1 MELLEVNHLCK
12 TYGSGE
18 TAVHAL
24 KDVSFSV
31 PKGEY
36 VAVVGESGSGKST
49 LLNLIGGLD
58 TPTSGKVLIDG
69 KDVFAMKDRELTIF
83 RRRNIGFIFQAFNL
97 IPEIRADHP
106 DDHPQPQYCADGRPG
121 VAGIGR
127 LPDRF
132 WEVPGMSST
141 EMKSYLSLIPISA
154 KVRRRQNRMTILCI
168 VLAVFLVTVVF
179 SMADMAIRMETSNQ
193 LNKNGNWHIMVKDI
207 SPETAAELAAQ
218 EDVAAFS
225 AYSDINASL
234 TENYFAGDKRAAL
247 VGADDAILQIFPG
260 MQCSTA
266 PADGEVLVT
275 ANIRDWLD
283 VTVGTAI
290 PLTLP
295 DGRTISLTVAGFNED
310 TSDANQYDAVV
321 LVMNRS
327 TFSQIAAQVEESF
340 ETQYFIQFKPR
351 TNLRQS
357 IVNIENKYGIS
368 EEKISENTYLM
379 ALNASSNNDYI
390 VGLYAVAAVLAG
402 MVVLAG
408 IFMITGSIN
417 SNVAQRTSYYGM
429 LRCLGAGKNQ
439 VRMLVRLEA
448 LFWCKTA
455 VPAGCVLGI
464 VSTWGLCS
472 FLRGFIGEEF
482 SSLPVLGISPVGI
495 ICGSALGLITV
506 WFAASSPARRAA
518 KASPITAAT
527 GNAVEN
533 AADSPCHARL
543 FGSRAEL
550 SLGVSHATSSK
561 KNLLL
566 MTGSFALSILLFLS
580 FSVLLRWVGFA
591 LNPVQSYAPDLS
603 VAETSGQNVLDPVLV
618 EQLEALPEVKHAF
631 GRMYCP
637 LPAEYQGKQG
647 SIDLISYDTIQFGW
661 AKKDLIG
668 GTLPQEPE
676 DGTYPVLTVFDKSN
690 SLTVGDTIQLE
701 DAKLTVVGVLNDS
714 PFSSTDSPIVICTEE
729 TFHQLTGQNRYA
741 VIDIQLKDT
750 TADTAIAQI
759 HTLLSD
765 TLNKQVVFSNR
776 IEGNRMIQ
784 STYWAFHLVVYAFLI
799 VIAGIT
805 ILNIINSISM
815 SVSARMKQ
823 YGILR
828 AIGMDDA
835 QLKRMISA
843 EAGTY
848 AVSGLVV
855 GIALGLVLN
864 RKLYILLITHYFGA
878 AWQVPWGCLAVIVVV
893 VLAAVVLAV
902 YNPVRRILMQPI
914 TATISEL

>member
-1 MELLEVNHLCK
+1 
-12 TYGSGE
+12 
-18 TAVHAL
+18 
-24 KDVSFSV
+24 
-31 PKGEY
+31 
-36 VAVVGESGSGKST
+36 
-49 LLNLIGGLD
+49 
-58 TPTSGKVLIDG
+58 
-69 KDVFAMKDRELTIF
+69 
-83 RRRNIGFIFQAFNL
+83 
-97 IPEIRADHP
+97 
-106 DDHPQPQYCADGRPG
+106 
-121 VAGIGR
+121 
-127 LPDRF
+127 
-132 WEVPGMSST
+132 MSST

-168 VLAVFLVTVVF
+168 VLAVFLVTAVF

-295 DGRTISLTVAGFNED
+295 DGQTISLTVAGFNED

-455 VPAGCVLGI
+455 AGTYHGLVRGIFSGTAGGKSFSDHSSNWECGRKCSGFSVSCSVGWKSCRAFFGREPCNLVQKELASDDRFLCVKH
-464 VSTWGLCS
+464 
-472 FLRGFIGEEF
+472 
-482 SSLPVLGISPVGI
+482 SPV
-495 ICGSALGLITV
+495 
-506 WFAASSPARRAA
+506 F
-518 KASPITAAT
+518 
-527 GNAVEN
+527 E
-533 AADSPCHARL
+533 L
-543 FGSRAEL
+543 FGFASMGWICAE
-550 SLGVSHATSSK
+550 
-561 KNLLL
+561 
-566 MTGSFALSILLFLS
+566 
-580 FSVLLRWVGFA
+580 
-591 LNPVQSYAPDLS
+591 S
-603 VAETSGQNVLDPVLV
+603 VA
-618 EQLEALPEVKHAF
+618 ALHT
-631 GRMYCP
+631 G
-637 LPAEYQGKQG
+637 
-647 SIDLISYDTIQFGW
+647 
-661 AKKDLIG
+661 LIG
-668 GTLPQEPE
+668 G
-676 DGTYPVLTVFDKSN
+676 
-690 SLTVGDTIQLE
+690 
-701 DAKLTVVGVLNDS
+701 
-714 PFSSTDSPIVICTEE
+714 
-729 TFHQLTGQNRYA
+729 
-741 VIDIQLKDT
+741 
-750 TADTAIAQI
+750 
-759 HTLLSD
+759 
-765 TLNKQVVFSNR
+765 
-776 IEGNRMIQ
+776 
-784 STYWAFHLVVYAFLI
+784 
-799 VIAGIT
+799 
-805 ILNIINSISM
+805 
-815 SVSARMKQ
+815 
-823 YGILR
+823 
-828 AIGMDDA
+828 
-835 QLKRMISA
+835 
-843 EAGTY
+843 
-848 AVSGLVV
+848 
-855 GIALGLVLN
+855 
-864 RKLYILLITHYFGA
+864 
-878 AWQVPWGCLAVIVVV
+878 
-893 VLAAVVLAV
+893 
-902 YNPVRRILMQPI
+902 
-914 TATISEL
+914 

>member
-1 MELLEVNHLCK
+1 
-12 TYGSGE
+12 
-18 TAVHAL
+18 
-24 KDVSFSV
+24 
-31 PKGEY
+31 
-36 VAVVGESGSGKST
+36 
-49 LLNLIGGLD
+49 
-58 TPTSGKVLIDG
+58 
-69 KDVFAMKDRELTIF
+69 
-83 RRRNIGFIFQAFNL
+83 
-97 IPEIRADHP
+97 
-106 DDHPQPQYCADGRPG
+106 
-121 VAGIGR
+121 
-127 LPDRF
+127 
-132 WEVPGMSST
+132 MSST

-168 VLAVFLVTVVF
+168 VLAVFLVTAVF

-207 SPETAAELAAQ
+207 SPEIAAELAAQ

-295 DGRTISLTVAGFNED
+295 DGQTISLTVAGFNED
-310 TSDANQYDAVV
+310 TSDTNQYDAVV

-340 ETQYFIQFKPR
+340 ETQYFIQFKPH

-482 SSLPVLGISPVGI
+482 SSLPVFGISPVGI
-495 ICGSALGLITV
+495 ICGSVLGLITV

-580 FSVLLRWVGFA
+580 FSVLLCWVGFA

-647 SIDLISYDTIQFGW
+647 FIDLISYDSIQFGW

-750 TADTAIAQI
+750 TADAAIAQI
-759 HTLLSD
+759 HILLSD

-864 RKLYILLITHYFGA
+864 RMLYTRLITHYFGA
-878 AWQVPWGCLAVIVVV
+878 AWQVPWDCLAVIVVV

-902 YNPVRRILMQPI
+902 YTPVRQILMQPI

>member
-1 MELLEVNHLCK
+1 
-12 TYGSGE
+12 
-18 TAVHAL
+18 
-24 KDVSFSV
+24 
-31 PKGEY
+31 
-36 VAVVGESGSGKST
+36 
-49 LLNLIGGLD
+49 
-58 TPTSGKVLIDG
+58 
-69 KDVFAMKDRELTIF
+69 
-83 RRRNIGFIFQAFNL
+83 
-97 IPEIRADHP
+97 
-106 DDHPQPQYCADGRPG
+106 
-121 VAGIGR
+121 
-127 LPDRF
+127 
-132 WEVPGMSST
+132 MSST

-168 VLAVFLVTVVF
+168 VLAVFLVTAVF

-295 DGRTISLTVAGFNED
+295 DGQTISLTVAGFNED

-327 TFSQIAAQVEESF
+327 TFSQIAAQGEESF

-495 ICGSALGLITV
+495 LCGSVLGLITV

-533 AADSPCHARL
+533 ATVSPCHARL

-591 LNPVQSYAPDLS
+591 LNPLQPYTPDLS

-676 DGTYPVLTVFDKSN
+676 D
-690 SLTVGDTIQLE
+690 
-701 DAKLTVVGVLNDS
+701 AKLTVVGVLNDS

-750 TADTAIAQI
+750 TADAAIAQI

-805 ILNIINSISM
+805 ILNIVNSISM

-878 AWQVPWGCLAVIVVV
+878 TWQMPWGCLTVIVVV

-902 YNPVRRILMQPI
+902 HTPVRRILMQPI

>member
-1 MELLEVNHLCK
+1 
-12 TYGSGE
+12 
-18 TAVHAL
+18 
-24 KDVSFSV
+24 
-31 PKGEY
+31 
-36 VAVVGESGSGKST
+36 
-49 LLNLIGGLD
+49 
-58 TPTSGKVLIDG
+58 
-69 KDVFAMKDRELTIF
+69 
-83 RRRNIGFIFQAFNL
+83 
-97 IPEIRADHP
+97 
-106 DDHPQPQYCADGRPG
+106 
-121 VAGIGR
+121 
-127 LPDRF
+127 
-132 WEVPGMSST
+132 MSST

-168 VLAVFLVTVVF
+168 VLAVFLVTAVF

-295 DGRTISLTVAGFNED
+295 DGQTISLTVAGFNED

-327 TFSQIAAQVEESF
+327 TFSQIAAQGEESF

-495 ICGSALGLITV
+495 LCGSVLGLITV

-533 AADSPCHARL
+533 ATVSPCHARL

-591 LNPVQSYAPDLS
+591 LNPLQPYTPDLS

-618 EQLEALPEVKHAF
+618 EQLEIFKSF
-631 GRMYCP
+631 GVDLSRVV
-637 LPAEYQGKQG
+637 L
-647 SIDLISYDTIQFGW
+647 SHIDLSADLDYMKRLLDQGVNIAFDTIGKCNYQPDVSRADWLSRLCAEGYDTQIVMSMDITRRSNF
-661 AKKDLIG
+661 ADRG
-668 GTLPQEPE
+668 G
-676 DGTYPVLTVFDKSN
+676 
-690 SLTVGDTIQLE
+690 VGYSYLLDTFAPL
-701 DAKLTVVGVLNDS
+701 AS
-714 PFSSTDSPIVICTEE
+714 
-729 TFHQLTGQNRYA
+729 
-741 VIDIQLKDT
+741 
-750 TADTAIAQI
+750 
-759 HTLLSD
+759 
-765 TLNKQVVFSNR
+765 
-776 IEGNRMIQ
+776 
-784 STYWAFHLVVYAFLI
+784 
-799 VIAGIT
+799 
-805 ILNIINSISM
+805 
-815 SVSARMKQ
+815 
-823 YGILR
+823 
-828 AIGMDDA
+828 
-835 QLKRMISA
+835 
-843 EAGTY
+843 EAGVPDRAWENLLY
-848 AVSGLVV
+848 RN
-855 GIALGLVLN
+855 AL
-864 RKLYILLITHYFGA
+864 
-878 AWQVPWGCLAVIVVV
+878 
-893 VLAAVVLAV
+893 
-902 YNPVRRILMQPI
+902 RIYKGQK
-914 TATISEL
+914 

>member
-1 MELLEVNHLCK
+1 
-12 TYGSGE
+12 
-18 TAVHAL
+18 
-24 KDVSFSV
+24 
-31 PKGEY
+31 
-36 VAVVGESGSGKST
+36 
-49 LLNLIGGLD
+49 
-58 TPTSGKVLIDG
+58 
-69 KDVFAMKDRELTIF
+69 
-83 RRRNIGFIFQAFNL
+83 
-97 IPEIRADHP
+97 
-106 DDHPQPQYCADGRPG
+106 
-121 VAGIGR
+121 
-127 LPDRF
+127 
-132 WEVPGMSST
+132 MSST

-168 VLAVFLVTVVF
+168 VLAVFLVTAVF

-295 DGRTISLTVAGFNED
+295 DGQTISLTVAGFNED

-340 ETQYFIQFKPR
+340 ETQYFIRFKPR

-439 VRMLVRLEA
+439 VRTLVRLEA

-455 VPAGCVLGI
+455 VPAGCVLGV
-464 VSTWGLCS
+464 VSTWGLCA
-472 FLRGFIGEEF
+472 FLRGFVGDEF
-482 SSLPVLGISPVGI
+482 SSLPVFGISPVGI
-495 ICGSALGLITV
+495 VCGMVLGLVTV

-533 AADSPCHARL
+533 AAASPCHARL

-580 FSVLLRWVGFA
+580 FSVLLQWVGFA
-591 LNPVQSYAPDLS
+591 LNPLQPYTPDLS
-603 VAETSGQNVLDPVLV
+603 
-618 EQLEALPEVKHAF
+618 
-631 GRMYCP
+631 MYCP

-701 DAKLTVVGVLNDS
+701 DAKLTVVGVLDDS
-714 PFSSTDSPIVICTEE
+714 PFSSTDSPTVICTEE

-741 VIDIQLKDT
+741 VIDIQLKDI
-750 TADTAIAQI
+750 TADATIAQI

-765 TLNKQVVFSNR
+765 TLNKQVIFSNR

-835 QLKRMISA
+835 QLRRMVSA

-864 RKLYILLITHYFGA
+864 RMLYTRLITHYFGA

>member
-1 MELLEVNHLCK
+1 
-12 TYGSGE
+12 
-18 TAVHAL
+18 
-24 KDVSFSV
+24 
-31 PKGEY
+31 
-36 VAVVGESGSGKST
+36 
-49 LLNLIGGLD
+49 
-58 TPTSGKVLIDG
+58 
-69 KDVFAMKDRELTIF
+69 
-83 RRRNIGFIFQAFNL
+83 
-97 IPEIRADHP
+97 
-106 DDHPQPQYCADGRPG
+106 
-121 VAGIGR
+121 
-127 LPDRF
+127 
-132 WEVPGMSST
+132 MSST

-168 VLAVFLVTVVF
+168 VLAVFLVTAVF

-295 DGRTISLTVAGFNED
+295 DGQTISLTVAGFNED

-327 TFSQIAAQVEESF
+327 TFSQIAAQVKESF

-482 SSLPVLGISPVGI
+482 SSLPVLGI
-495 ICGSALGLITV
+495 
-506 WFAASSPARRAA
+506 
-518 KASPITAAT
+518 
-527 GNAVEN
+527 
-533 AADSPCHARL
+533 
-543 FGSRAEL
+543 
-550 SLGVSHATSSK
+550 
-561 KNLLL
+561 
-566 MTGSFALSILLFLS
+566 
-580 FSVLLRWVGFA
+580 
-591 LNPVQSYAPDLS
+591 
-603 VAETSGQNVLDPVLV
+603 
-618 EQLEALPEVKHAF
+618 
-631 GRMYCP
+631 
-637 LPAEYQGKQG
+637 
-647 SIDLISYDTIQFGW
+647 
-661 AKKDLIG
+661 
-668 GTLPQEPE
+668 
-676 DGTYPVLTVFDKSN
+676 
-690 SLTVGDTIQLE
+690 
-701 DAKLTVVGVLNDS
+701 
-714 PFSSTDSPIVICTEE
+714 
-729 TFHQLTGQNRYA
+729 
-741 VIDIQLKDT
+741 
-750 TADTAIAQI
+750 
-759 HTLLSD
+759 
-765 TLNKQVVFSNR
+765 
-776 IEGNRMIQ
+776 
-784 STYWAFHLVVYAFLI
+784 
-799 VIAGIT
+799 
-805 ILNIINSISM
+805 LNIVNSISM

-878 AWQVPWGCLAVIVVV
+878 TWQMPWGCLAVIVVV

-902 YNPVRRILMQPI
+902 YNPVRQILMQPI

>member
-1 MELLEVNHLCK
+1 
-12 TYGSGE
+12 
-18 TAVHAL
+18 
-24 KDVSFSV
+24 
-31 PKGEY
+31 
-36 VAVVGESGSGKST
+36 
-49 LLNLIGGLD
+49 
-58 TPTSGKVLIDG
+58 
-69 KDVFAMKDRELTIF
+69 
-83 RRRNIGFIFQAFNL
+83 
-97 IPEIRADHP
+97 
-106 DDHPQPQYCADGRPG
+106 
-121 VAGIGR
+121 
-127 LPDRF
+127 
-132 WEVPGMSST
+132 
-141 EMKSYLSLIPISA
+141 
-154 KVRRRQNRMTILCI
+154 
-168 VLAVFLVTVVF
+168 
-179 SMADMAIRMETSNQ
+179 
-193 LNKNGNWHIMVKDI
+193 
-207 SPETAAELAAQ
+207 
-218 EDVAAFS
+218 
-225 AYSDINASL
+225 
-234 TENYFAGDKRAAL
+234 
-247 VGADDAILQIFPG
+247 
-260 MQCSTA
+260 
-266 PADGEVLVT
+266 
-275 ANIRDWLD
+275 
-283 VTVGTAI
+283 
-290 PLTLP
+290 
-295 DGRTISLTVAGFNED
+295 
-310 TSDANQYDAVV
+310 
-321 LVMNRS
+321 
-327 TFSQIAAQVEESF
+327 
-340 ETQYFIQFKPR
+340 
-351 TNLRQS
+351 
-357 IVNIENKYGIS
+357 
-368 EEKISENTYLM
+368 M

-390 VGLYAVAAVLAG
+390 VGIYAVAAVLAG

-533 AADSPCHARL
+533 VADSPCHARL

-591 LNPVQSYAPDLS
+591 LNPLQSYAPDLS

-750 TADTAIAQI
+750 TADAAIAQI

-805 ILNIINSISM
+805 ILNIVNSISM

-878 AWQVPWGCLAVIVVV
+878 AWQMPWGCLAVIVIV

>member
-1 MELLEVNHLCK
+1 
-12 TYGSGE
+12 
-18 TAVHAL
+18 
-24 KDVSFSV
+24 
-31 PKGEY
+31 
-36 VAVVGESGSGKST
+36 
-49 LLNLIGGLD
+49 
-58 TPTSGKVLIDG
+58 
-69 KDVFAMKDRELTIF
+69 
-83 RRRNIGFIFQAFNL
+83 
-97 IPEIRADHP
+97 
-106 DDHPQPQYCADGRPG
+106 
-121 VAGIGR
+121 
-127 LPDRF
+127 
-132 WEVPGMSST
+132 MSST

-168 VLAVFLVTVVF
+168 VLAVFLVTAVF

-295 DGRTISLTVAGFNED
+295 DGQTISLTVAGFNED
-310 TSDANQYDAVV
+310 TSDTNQYDAVV

-591 LNPVQSYAPDLS
+591 LNPVQSIQTQLEEALTLHQRLSRRGRAEAVKDAIAAVGLDLPVLS
-603 VAETSGQNVLDPVLV
+603 RYPGELSGGMGQRVMIALALLNNPKVLIADEPTSALDARLRNQILELLV
-618 EQLEALPEVKHAF
+618 EQCAQRQMAMLLISHDLPLVAAHCDRVLVMYQGRQVDEMPARALPSATHPYTRTLWTCRPNAHTY
-631 GRMYCP
+631 GQM
-637 LPAEYQGKQG
+637 LP
-647 SIDLISYDTIQFGW
+647 
-661 AKKDLIG
+661 
-668 GTLPQEPE
+668 TLDRTQDFTE
-676 DGTYPVLTVFDKSN
+676 TAH
-690 SLTVGDTIQLE
+690 GD
-701 DAKLTVVGVLNDS
+701 
-714 PFSSTDSPIVICTEE
+714 
-729 TFHQLTGQNRYA
+729 R
-741 VIDIQLKDT
+741 
-750 TADTAIAQI
+750 
-759 HTLLSD
+759 
-765 TLNKQVVFSNR
+765 
-776 IEGNRMIQ
+776 
-784 STYWAFHLVVYAFLI
+784 
-799 VIAGIT
+799 
-805 ILNIINSISM
+805 
-815 SVSARMKQ
+815 
-823 YGILR
+823 
-828 AIGMDDA
+828 
-835 QLKRMISA
+835 
-843 EAGTY
+843 
-848 AVSGLVV
+848 
-855 GIALGLVLN
+855 
-864 RKLYILLITHYFGA
+864 
-878 AWQVPWGCLAVIVVV
+878 
-893 VLAAVVLAV
+893 
-902 YNPVRRILMQPI
+902 
-914 TATISEL
+914 